1 MINTGITSSTGNL
14 SHCHEALGNCNRESH
29 LIQLQLC
36 QPILYIQNI
45 FASYS
50 RLNILASTNRYGVDT
65 IYTIWQTISSCY
77 PELINFLHCPTTVHC
92 VSSRSWIQARDERT
106 GWKAVINLSRLRALL
121 CSVCQPGSRL
131 WMKYWLDGAHLPHY
145 TLTHLTDRER
155 ERKQQKWAFINPIF
169 DLENW
174 KSVFNAIIINLSYNY
189 KCTFLA
195 TSSKPKSYQPAEKN
209 MQNCCS

>member
-1 MINTGITSSTGNL
+1 M
-14 SHCHEALGNCNRESH
+14 
-29 LIQLQLC
+29 QLC

-45 FASYS
+45 FASYL
-50 RLNILASTNRYGVDT
+50 RLNLRAPNRYGVDT

-77 PELINFLHCPTTVHC
+77 PELINFLHCPTVHC
-92 VSSRSWIQARDERT
+92 VSRSWIQARDERT
-106 GWKAVINLSRLRALL
+106 GWKAVINLSRPRALL
-121 CSVCQPGSRL
+121 CSVCQPESRL

-145 TLTHLTDRER
+145 TLTQLTDRER

-174 KSVFNAIIINLSYNY
+174 KSVLNAIIINLSYNY

-195 TSSKPKSYQPAEKN
+195 TSSKLKLSACGEKYAELL
-209 MQNCCS
+209 